1 MASTTTGEP
10 RELPPQPDNEDRPR
24 ITPAWRIVLTGAAL
38 GLGWGILA
46 RGWMRYISTDPEFT
60 WSGTMSIL
68 AVAALAG
75 TSLGAV
81 EALRRRRR
89 GWWRCLLAIPALL
102 LFASPG
108 MLMAPAAVLGGAAF
122 SGRGPRWTRLIL
134 AALAAAPVLLFV
146 AIIDEEAGPSRV
158 GSVGGFV
165 LLCLALAAGWSAPF
179 RARAVE
185 NTSQYQE
192 TRR

>member
-1 MASTTTGEP
+1 MASTTGEP
-10 RELPPQPDNEDRPR
+10 TMPLQPDNEDHPR
-24 ITPAWRIVLTGAAL
+24 TTPAWRIVVTGAAL

-46 RGWMRYISTDPEFT
+46 RAWMRYISTDPEFT
-60 WSGTMSIL
+60 WSGTLFIL
-68 AVAALAG
+68 ALAALAG

-89 GWWRCLLAIPALL
+89 GWWRCLLAIPALV

-108 MLMAPAAVLGGAAF
+108 MLMAPAALLGGAAL
-122 SGRGPRWTRLIL
+122 SGRGPRWTRPIL

-146 AIIDEEAGPSRV
+146 ALIDEEAGLSRV
-158 GSVGGFV
+158 GSTGGFV

-185 NTSQYQE
+185 SSSQYKE
-192 TRR
+192 TPR